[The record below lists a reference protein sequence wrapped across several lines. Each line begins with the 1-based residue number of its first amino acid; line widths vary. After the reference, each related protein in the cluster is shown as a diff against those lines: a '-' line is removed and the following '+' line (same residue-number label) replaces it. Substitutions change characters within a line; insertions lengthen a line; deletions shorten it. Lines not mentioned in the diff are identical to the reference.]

1 MCIYVGRERALSSG
15 KSRGEGSEG
24 AWCVSGLERV
34 RLTDESYGP
43 GRS

>member
-1 MCIYVGRERALSSG
+1 MCIYVGGERALSSG